1 MADARLTHPTR
12 STLPFHQRQQDDDE
26 TSAVLDIT
34 SEIGTRR
41 KPLVHAK
48 TRERTEPI
56 RGLVTGNRRARN
68 DPNTSDPRQA
78 LANYA
83 DLLES
88 HADDFQGLGYTYE
101 DDLLDES
108 LNGILTSV
116 QWSLSPGDPETLAYE
131 TGFTVGRGTLDAK
144 PINRRN
150 PTYDTS
156 MSTMLR
162 VDGIDLPGMRDYQVQ
177 TSIDIETNANIKG
190 GNNAENNDLV
200 IPEGG
205 GRQTTVV
212 FEGTL
217 TGSASSRN
225 TTDDNLRALVPTD
238 TPITLETKFPGYN
251 LEGFVTGY
259 TSRQRADM
267 GEERHDYRLEFV
279 EGIKS

>member
-1 MADARLTHPTR
+1 MADARLTHSTR
-12 STLPFHQRQQDDDE
+12 STLPLHQRQQADDE

-68 DPNTSDPRQA
+68 DPTTSDTRQA

-101 DDLLDES
+101 DDILDTS
-108 LNGILTSV
+108 LRGILTSV
-116 QWSLSPGDPETLAYE
+116 QWSLSPGEPDTLAYE
-131 TGFTVGRGTLDAK
+131 AGFTVGRGTLEAR

-150 PTYDTS
+150 PTYDSS

-177 TSIDIETNANIKG
+177 TSIETETNANIKG
-190 GNNAENNDLV
+190 GNNAENNDIV
-200 IPEGG
+200 ISEGG

-212 FEGTL
+212 YEGTL
-217 TGSASSRN
+217 TGSAKSRN
-225 TTDDNLRALVPTD
+225 TTDDNLRALVTTSNPV
-238 TPITLETKFPGYN
+238 TLETKFPGYN
-251 LEGFVTGY
+251 LDGFVGDY

-267 GEERHDYRLEFV
+267 GEKRHDYRLEFV
-279 EGIKS
+279 VGVKS